1 MDWVQPFFQKY
12 PELAV
17 YLALGFGYLIGGI
30 KVGGFSLGGSTGSL
44 LAGLL
49 IGAWLEAPVAAAA

>member
-1 MDWVQPFFQKY
+1 MDWAQTFFQKY

-17 YLALGFGYLIGGI
+17 YLALGVGYAVGGV
-30 KVGGFSLGGSTGSL
+30 KLGGFSLGGSTGSL

-49 IGAWLEAPVAAAA
+49 IGAPRFA